1 MKFVNCTPHEIVVH
15 TAKEV
20 CPVCDHIGG
29 YCGNCSG
36 AHWGGQPVMVLPP
49 SGIVP
54 RCTTV
59 RKEVASIDG
68 VRIIAQSVG
77 DVVGLPQAEDGI
89 ALIVSAMVLSAL
101 NGTRNDVFAPDTG
114 ADAVREN
121 GQIVAVR
128 GLVQ

>member
-1 MKFVNCTPHEIVVH
+1 MKFVNCTPHEITIH

-20 CPVCDHIGG
+20 CAACDHIGG

-36 AHWGGQPVMVLPP
+36 AHWGMQPVLVLPP
-49 SGIVP
+49 SGIMP
-54 RCTTV
+54 RCATV
-59 RKEVASIDG
+59 RKETAPIAG
-68 VRIIAQSVG
+68 VRIITQTMG
-77 DVVGLPQAEDGI
+77 DVVGLPPAEDGV

-101 NGTRNDVFAPDTG
+101 NGTRPDVFAPDTG

>member
-1 MKFVNCTPHEIVVH
+1 MKFVNCTPHAITLH

-20 CPVCDHIGG
+20 CPMCEITGG
-29 YCGNCSG
+29 YCDNCSG
-36 AHWGGQPVMVLPP
+36 AHWGTQPVMVLPP
-49 SGIVP
+49 SGILP
-54 RCTTV
+54 RCSTV
-59 RKEVASIDG
+59 RKEVAPIAG
-68 VRIIAQSVG
+68 VRITVQTVG
-77 DVVGLPQAEDGI
+77 DVVGLPPAEEGV

-101 NGTRNDVFAPDTG
+101 NGTRADVFAPDTG